1 MCFCINLGTAQHLCL
16 FDVLHQGNTKK
27 RQEVLRRTQFVP
39 QLSGLVNTQ
48 AEEQI
53 HRAITRD
60 LYYLDNM
67 APSNH
72 VFLLRL
78 LLHIRNERIN
88 CKAMTEVRKRTGMK
102 VFVSKDELG
111 RLVAQRGIVIRV
123 KNYMPCMTTV

>member
-1 MCFCINLGTAQHLCL
+1 M
-16 FDVLHQGNTKK
+16 
-27 RQEVLRRTQFVP
+27 P

-60 LYYLDNM
+60 LDNV

-88 CKAMTEVRKRTGMK
+88 CKAMTEVRKRTGMM

-111 RLVAQRGIVIRV
+111 RLVAQRGIEIRV
-123 KNYMPCMTTV
+123 KNYMPCMTTM